1 MHSFLVSSRRAIPT
15 VLWAF
20 CPPVLQLVFCLC
32 GQDAHTTVGGF
43 LCSLGILP
51 AGVAISFLFVRAGM
65 PTLRWVVFYVV
76 WAFCPPVLQL
86 VFCLCGQGCP
96 HYGGWFFM

>member
-20 CPPVLQLVFCLC
+20 CPLVLQLIFVCA
-32 GQDAHTTVGGF
+32 GRDAHTTVGGF

-51 AGVAISFLFVRAGM
+51 AGVAINFLFVRA
-65 PTLRWVVFYVV
+65 
-76 WAFCPPVLQL
+76 
-86 VFCLCGQGCP
+86 GCP
-96 HYGGWFFM
+96 HYGGWFFMY

>member
-51 AGVAISFLFVRAGM
+51 A
-65 PTLRWVVFYVV
+65 
-76 WAFCPPVLQL
+76 VLQL
-86 VFCLCGQGCP
+86 NLCPCGQDA
-96 HYGGWFFM
+96 HTTVGGFFM

>member
-20 CPPVLQLVFCLC
+20 CPPVLQLIFCLC

-43 LCSLGILP
+43 LCIEGILP
-51 AGVAISFLFVRAGM
+51 AVASDDTHACKMLFVDARDCAS
-65 PTLRWVVFYVV
+65 
-76 WAFCPPVLQL
+76 
-86 VFCLCGQGCP
+86 
-96 HYGGWFFM
+96 